1 MSTDQVMS
9 DRSIGVATPMS
20 FTDALFKNVWKHDV
34 APPNVLLGDK
44 GPKRRIDNAK
54 GARTDAHIPFHME
67 RLEYGKRLKMLS
79 MNPSVYG
86 NIYGVLGNS

>member
-1 MSTDQVMS
+1 MSTDQVVS

-20 FTDALFKNVWKHDV
+20 FTDALFKNVWSQQPHI
-34 APPNVLLGDK
+34 PNVLLGEK
-44 GPKRRIDNAK
+44 GPKRRIDTAK
-54 GARTDAHIPFHME
+54 GVRTDDHIPFHME

-86 NIYGVLGNS
+86 NVYGVLGNS